1 MKPKLRT
8 ILITLLIILLVLL
21 GAWLYSRNRATKNN
35 EVPPTFRAFLGIG
48 SSAKPAQNQNTG
60 NGLTSEFT
68 NPITG
73 ETETTPS
80 TSGGTGATP
89 PTRSSIFTN
98 SGLNPISGAPFTP
111 ISGGIAQ
118 GGSGGGVIGGGS
130 GGTVTPPQGGGGTGV
145 GGGIVTLPPSSQP
158 ECSESDV
165 SIEFTVDEINRLNT
179 LKSRFFALV
188 EGLNTDNDLATEIAN
203 YDLFRS
209 KADKITELYNYCKG
223 SPVYT
228 QARATVPAP
237 QQYGTTV
244 AGPNGNTINYRVPTP
259 FWHDLA
265 KDNQAFIHQGNNW
278 KGIFSDPDLV
288 FPERSIEHAL
298 RLNLW

>member
-1 MKPKLRT
+1 MKPKIRI
-8 ILITLLIILLVLL
+8 ILIILLIIILVLL
-21 GAWLYSRNRATKNN
+21 GAWFFSRNRATKNN

-48 SSAKPAQNQNTG
+48 SSAKPAKEKTTG
-60 NGLTSEFT
+60 NEFSSDFTSPE
-68 NPITG
+68 G
-73 ETETTPS
+73 ESAETTTPS
-80 TSGGTGATP
+80 QTTGGTS

-98 SGLNPISGAPFTP
+98 SGLSPISGAPFTP
-111 ISGGIAQ
+111 IPGGTAQ
-118 GGSGGGVIGGGS
+118 GGGGGVIIGGGP
-130 GGTVTPPQGGGGTGV
+130 GGVVTPPQGGGTGV
-145 GGGIVTLPPSSQP
+145 GGGIVTLPPSNQP

-165 SIEFTVDEINRLNT
+165 SIEFTTDEITRLNA
-179 LKSRFFALV
+179 LKTRFFALTSS
-188 EGLNTDNDLATEIAN
+188 LNTDEELATEISN
-203 YDLFRS
+203 YDLFKS
-209 KADKITELYNYCKG
+209 KSDKITELYNYCKG

-237 QQYGTTV
+237 QQWGTTV